1 MTIDT
6 VSKHHETS
14 TSVALPENFEDI
26 PRFPSALTDACG
38 GNKVLEKY
46 CEESR
51 LLQSAIWALQT
62 NYNWHKEGLGNRNMA
77 CILTEAQIALDE
89 ISQLRMRRTQM
100 TADEHTNSIASFFTR
115 IKEKCVAILRSN

>member
-1 MTIDT
+1 MTIDAI
-6 VSKHHETS
+6 SKHHETS

-26 PRFPSALTDACG
+26 PRFLSALTDVCDG
-38 GNKVLEKY
+38 KEVLEKY

-89 ISQLRMRRTQM
+89 ISRLRMSRTQI
-100 TADEHTNSIASFFTR
+100 TSNKNRSFVASFLTS
-115 IKEKCVAILRSN
+115 IKDKVQQFYT